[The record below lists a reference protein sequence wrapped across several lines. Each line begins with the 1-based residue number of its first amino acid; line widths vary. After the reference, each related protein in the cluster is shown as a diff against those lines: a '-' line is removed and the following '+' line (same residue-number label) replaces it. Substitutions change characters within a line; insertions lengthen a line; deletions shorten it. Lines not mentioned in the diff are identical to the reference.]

1 MHVCKRLNVC
11 VYILLLLLGGLLKIG
26 CCCCCCLAALKEQDG
41 DLSQVEV
48 DKMARLVRNVGA
60 KVPAD
65 DAVPGGVVLLVE
77 LLLYIR
83 GYVLFDIVFLD
94 SLSGTVDCVLLHLL
108 GHVSVLDNSL
118 SVRHCGCCGTLL
130 VL

>member
-1 MHVCKRLNVC
+1 M
-11 VYILLLLLGGLLKIG
+11 YIYTVVVVGLLKIG

-118 SVRHCGCCGTLL
+118 SVRHCGCCGALL